1 VRRSMRST
9 ADQLTVGVKFS
20 DAEPATQGQ

>member
-1 VRRSMRST
+1 MRST

-20 DAEPATQGQ
+20 DTEPATQGQ